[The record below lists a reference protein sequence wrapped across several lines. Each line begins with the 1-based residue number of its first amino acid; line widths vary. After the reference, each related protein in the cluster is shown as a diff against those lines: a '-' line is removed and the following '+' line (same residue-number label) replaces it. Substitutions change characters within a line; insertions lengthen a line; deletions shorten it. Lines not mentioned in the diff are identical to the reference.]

1 MRTKAI
7 GAGGIAVAAGLG
19 AVVIVYA
26 LLQSATLRVQDVL
39 AVYREQA
46 DYEGIAVTYPA
57 DGTVFPPEMVA
68 PTMQWQDE
76 NPRCDRWLVRIE
88 FLDGT
93 APLNRLTREPQWTP
107 PSQDWE
113 LIKQR
118 SLERDVRI
126 CILGFASAGGV
137 EILSRAKVS
146 IRTSGDEVGAPL
158 FYREVNLPFIDAVK
172 DPSRIR
178 WRFGPISSP
187 QPPPVVLQN
196 LPVCGNCHSFDADG
210 ATLAMDV
217 DYANSKGSYVITR
230 VKEEMTL
237 AASDIITWND
247 YRKED
252 NEQTFGLLSQISP
265 DGRYVVS
272 TVKDKSVFVPKPGL
286 AFSQLF
292 FPIKGI
298 LCIYDRKMK
307 TFSALPGADDPEL
320 VQSNPTW
327 SPDGKT
333 IVFARARAYDLK
345 HTLGRGK
352 VLLTREE
359 CKEFVEG
366 GKPFLFD
373 LYRIPFN
380 EGKGG
385 TPEPIEGASHNGVS
399 NFFARYSPDGRWI
412 VFCRARSYMLLQP
425 DSELYVIPAEGGTA
439 RRLRCNTARMNSWH
453 SFSPNG
459 KWLVFSSKARSDYT
473 QLCLTHIDE
482 DGRTT
487 PPVWLTHLTAPD
499 RAANIPEFVNV
510 RPNAIA
516 KIHEQFLND
525 YSFVRAGD
533 AFYRQQEPDNAIA
546 EYRNALD
553 LNPDNVKAHQKLGF
567 LLYHV
572 KGRYEEGMKHLT
584 RAVELDPGDPYAQHD
599 LGMALLH
606 QAKTDDAIAHLTEA
620 VRRPPGGLDDQ
631 YSPAQLYFHLGQAL
645 LLAARS
651 EEAAARLSQAL
662 RLAPDH
668 PAAHYRLAL
677 ALADL
682 DRHDEALKHYARAV
696 RLQPEV
702 DTSPTLHHFLAESY
716 AQGRRFRDALRH
728 EERALYLARQ
738 QRDPALVKKIEETLA
753 VYRRLAKPVP

>member
-7 GAGGIAVAAGLG
+7 GAGGIAVAVGLG
-19 AVVIVYA
+19 AVVLVYA
-26 LLQSATLRVQDVL
+26 LLQSAAPGVQDVL
-39 AVYREQA
+39 AVYQEQA
-46 DYEGIAVTYPA
+46 DYEVIAVAYPA

>member
-1 MRTKAI
+1 MRTKAMGV
-7 GAGGIAVAAGLG
+7 GAIAVAAGLG
-19 AVVIVYA
+19 AVVMVYA
-26 LLQSATLRVQDVL
+26 LLQSASLDVEDVL

-46 DYEGIAVTYPA
+46 DYEGIAVTYPV

-76 NPRCDRWLVRIE
+76 NPRCEGWLIRVE
-88 FLDGT
+88 FPDGAT
-93 APLNRLTREPQWTP
+93 ALNRLAYEPRWTP

-113 LIKQR
+113 FIRQK

-126 CILGFASAGGV
+126 CILGFASTGEI
-137 EILSRAKVS
+137 EILSGAKVS

-178 WRFGPISSP
+178 WRFGPVSSP

-196 LPVCGNCHSFDADG
+196 LPVCGNCHSFDAEG

-237 AASDIITWND
+237 AESDIITWNE

-252 NEQTFGLLSQISP
+252 KEQTFGLLSQISP

-298 LCIYDRKMK
+298 LCIYDRQTR

-345 HTLGRGK
+345 HTLGGGK

-359 CKEFVEG
+359 CKEFVED
-366 GKPFLFD
+366 GKPFRFD
-373 LYRIPFN
+373 LYRIAFN

-385 TPEPIEGASHNGVS
+385 TPEPIEGASHNGLS

-412 VFCRARSYMLLQP
+412 VFCRAKSYMLLQP
-425 DSELYVIPAEGGTA
+425 DSELYILPAEGGTA

-459 KWLVFSSKARSDYT
+459 RWLVFS
-473 QLCLTHIDE
+473 
-482 DGRTT
+482 
-487 PPVWLTHLTAPD
+487 
-499 RAANIPEFVNV
+499 
-510 RPNAIA
+510 
-516 KIHEQFLND
+516 
-525 YSFVRAGD
+525 
-533 AFYRQQEPDNAIA
+533 
-546 EYRNALD
+546 
-553 LNPDNVKAHQKLGF
+553 
-567 LLYHV
+567 
-572 KGRYEEGMKHLT
+572 
-584 RAVELDPGDPYAQHD
+584 
-599 LGMALLH
+599 
-606 QAKTDDAIAHLTEA
+606 
-620 VRRPPGGLDDQ
+620 
-631 YSPAQLYFHLGQAL
+631 
-645 LLAARS
+645 
-651 EEAAARLSQAL
+651 
-662 RLAPDH
+662 
-668 PAAHYRLAL
+668 
-677 ALADL
+677 
-682 DRHDEALKHYARAV
+682 
-696 RLQPEV
+696 
-702 DTSPTLHHFLAESY
+702 
-716 AQGRRFRDALRH
+716 
-728 EERALYLARQ
+728 
-738 QRDPALVKKIEETLA
+738 
-753 VYRRLAKPVP
+753 